1 MITTLDC
8 SGKTSYPL
16 GTKYKMAD
24 GIVFEFKYN
33 EGVTKEEIEKN
44 DIQPAWINV
53 LDKDSVLVCSA
64 PVGQGG
70 SVDADSS
77 SAKDK
82 GDNSGNKKRNLLII
96 PSVLAIVGV
105 IYLTYR
111 AIKK

>member
-24 GIVFEFKYN
+24 GDIFEFKYN
-33 EGVTKEEIEKN
+33 EGVTKEDIEKY
-44 DIQPAWINV
+44 DIEPAWINV

-64 PVGQGG
+64 PISD
-70 SVDADSS
+70 SVSNTNDSIGNTDG
-77 SAKDK
+77 K
-82 GDNSGNKKRNLLII
+82 SGKSKSKRGLLII
-96 PSVLAIVGV
+96 PALLVIVGV
-105 IYLTYR
+105 VFLTYK